1 MGAWG
6 NGDNAML
13 PEQLL
18 FISETYACHTGQDV
32 AWGGRGII
40 WAATVRAGI
49 IRRTASL
56 KISIGLTVFLS
67 MISSWLI
74 NIFTAKNRTIS
85 VEQGGYCLPCAE

>member
-74 NIFTAKNRTIS
+74 NIFTAKQPYNIR
-85 VEQGGYCLPCAE
+85 